1 VIDVL
6 LIIQKRLLLPK
17 PRVNKRP
24 GESVSSS
31 KKILLVDDSATS
43 RLMHRILISQKTG
56 YEVVC
61 AKDGAEA
68 LQVIASES
76 PDLILMDVMMPV
88 MDGLEVC
95 RRIRQNERT
104 RGVPVI
110 LLTFKTAP
118 DSVKI
123 GFESGCNEYLK
134 KPVEESQL
142 LHVLRSYLARN

>member
-1 VIDVL
+1 
-6 LIIQKRLLLPK
+6 
-17 PRVNKRP
+17 
-24 GESVSSS
+24 VSST
-31 KKILLVDDSATS
+31 KKILLVDDSASS

-56 YEVVC
+56 YDVIC

-68 LQVIASES
+68 LKVLASDK

-104 RGVPVI
+104 RAVPVI
-110 LLTFKTAP
+110 LLTFKTDP
-118 DSVKI
+118 DSVKV
-123 GFESGCNEYLK
+123 GFESGCNEYLR

-142 LHVLRSYLARN
+142 LNVLRNYLARN

>member
-1 VIDVL
+1 M
-6 LIIQKRLLLPK
+6 
-17 PRVNKRP
+17 
-24 GESVSSS
+24 SSL

-43 RLMHRILISQKTG
+43 RLMYRMLISRKTP
-56 YEVVC
+56 YEVIC
-61 AKDGAEA
+61 ATDGIEA
-68 LQVIASES
+68 LRVMERET
-76 PDLILMDVMMPV
+76 PDLILMDVMMPS

-110 LLTFKTAP
+110 FLTFRIDPT
-118 DSVKI
+118 SVKL

-142 LHVLRSYLARN
+142 LHVLGTYLARN

>member
-1 VIDVL
+1 M
-6 LIIQKRLLLPK
+6 
-17 PRVNKRP
+17 
-24 GESVSSS
+24 SSL

-43 RLMHRILISQKTG
+43 RLMYRMLISRKTP
-56 YEVVC
+56 YEVIC
-61 AKDGAEA
+61 ATDGTEA
-68 LQVIASES
+68 LRAMERET
-76 PDLILMDVMMPV
+76 PDLILMDVMMPS

-110 LLTFKTAP
+110 FLTFRIDPT
-118 DSVKI
+118 SVKL

-142 LHVLRSYLARN
+142 LHVLGTYLAGN

>member
-1 VIDVL
+1 V
-6 LIIQKRLLLPK
+6 P
-17 PRVNKRP
+17 
-24 GESVSSS
+24 SS

-43 RLMHRILISQKTG
+43 RLMHRILISQNTG
-56 YEVVC
+56 YEVIC

-68 LQVIASES
+68 LQVIARES
-76 PDLILMDVMMPV
+76 PDLILMDVMMPLI
-88 MDGLEVC
+88 DGLEVC

-110 LLTFKTAP
+110 LLTFRTDP
-118 DSVKI
+118 DSVKL

-142 LHVLRSYLARN
+142 LHVLSSYLARN

>member
-1 VIDVL
+1 M
-6 LIIQKRLLLPK
+6 P
-17 PRVNKRP
+17 
-24 GESVSSS
+24 SS

-43 RLMHRILISQKTG
+43 RLMHRILISQNTG
-56 YEVVC
+56 YEVIC
-61 AKDGAEA
+61 ATDGTEA
-68 LQVIASES
+68 LRVMERET
-76 PDLILMDVMMPV
+76 PDLILMDVMMPS

-110 LLTFKTAP
+110 FLTFRIDPT
-118 DSVKI
+118 SVKL

-142 LHVLRSYLARN
+142 LHVLGTYLARN